1 VTSDTRVSA
10 NQALRGK
17 DAVLSSAISN
27 FYALGFHGTS
37 MRDIAKGSGM
47 TVASIYH
54 HFSSKQEILHE
65 IMITVMSD
73 LMSSTRS
80 ALMAADSSPHAQ
92 LRALVNSWILFHATR
107 QADAFV
113 ASTEIR
119 SLNPSGRKLVIA
131 LRDEQEHMFRDVIA
145 NGVQDGSFK
154 TIYPTEA
161 TRAVLNMGASVAS
174 WYDPRGS
181 LSPSDLASRYV
192 ELAFGTVRDATQVR
206 KVG

>member
-1 VTSDTRVSA
+1 MTSDTRVSA
-10 NQALRGK
+10 NQNLRGK
-17 DAVLSSAISN
+17 EAVLSSAISN

-37 MRDIAKGSGM
+37 MRDIAKGSG
-47 TVASIYH
+47 
-54 HFSSKQEILHE
+54 ILHE

-119 SLNPSGRKLVIA
+119 SLNPSGRKLVVA
-131 LRDEQEHMFRDVIA
+131 LRDEQEHMFRDVIS

-181 LSPSDLASRYV
+181 LSPGDLASRYV
-192 ELAFGTVRDATQVR
+192 ELALGTVGDSTQVR

>member
-1 VTSDTRVSA
+1 MNSDSRVRA
-10 NQALRGK
+10 NHNLRGK
-17 DAVLSSAISN
+17 EAVLSSAISN

-37 MRDIAKGSGM
+37 MRDIAKDSGM

-54 HFSSKQEILHE
+54 HFASKQEILQE

-73 LMSSTRS
+73 LMTSTRA
-80 ALMAADSSPHAQ
+80 ALMVAESSPHHQ
-92 LRALVNSWILFHATR
+92 LRALVDSWIVFHATR

-119 SLNPSGRKLVIA
+119 SLNPSGRKLVVA
-131 LRDEQEHMFRDVIA
+131 LRDEQEHMFRDVIT
-145 NGVQDGSFK
+145 NGVKDGSFK

-181 LSPSDLASRYV
+181 LSPGDLANRYV
-192 ELAFGTVRDATQVR
+192 ALAFGTVRDATQAK

>member
-1 VTSDTRVSA
+1 MTSDTRVSA
-10 NQALRGK
+10 NQNLRGK
-17 DAVLSSAISN
+17 EAVLSSAISN

-119 SLNPSGRKLVIA
+119 SLNPNWLSHFATSKNICSVMSLQVA
-131 LRDEQEHMFRDVIA
+131 
-145 NGVQDGSFK
+145 FK
-154 TIYPTEA
+154 TAPSRPCTQPK
-161 TRAVLNMGASVAS
+161 R
-174 WYDPRGS
+174 RG
-181 LSPSDLASRYV
+181 R
-192 ELAFGTVRDATQVR
+192 F
-206 KVG
+206 

>member
-10 NQALRGK
+10 NQNLRGK
-17 DAVLSSAISN
+17 EAVLSSAISN

-73 LMSSTRS
+73 LMSSTRA
-80 ALMAADSSPHAQ
+80 ALMAAGSSPHDQ

-119 SLNPSGRKLVIA
+119 SLNPSGRKLVVA

-192 ELAFGTVRDATQVR
+192 ELAFGTVRDSTQAG
-206 KVG
+206 KVS